1 MQILQDIHYV
11 GVNDRTK
18 HRFEGLWFLPQG
30 VSYNSY
36 LIVDEK
42 VCLVDTVEADFFS
55 EFIEQIHDILG
66 ERGIDYLVINHME
79 PDHSGSISLIRKY
92 YPDVKLVGNKK
103 TLEMVEGYYGARRED
118 DVEVKNGDT
127 LPLGQHELQFT
138 LVPMLHWPETM
149 VSYDI
154 PTKTLFSGDAF
165 GCFGALNGAV
175 LDKDMDA
182 DKYFPEMERYYAAIL
197 GKYNTSVQQA
207 LKKLADIPINTICST
222 HGPIWTGEGVKKAID
237 MYNRLS
243 IGENEQGVVICYGSM
258 YGNTQRIAEAVAQGV
273 AEAGVKKIIV
283 HNLSVSQPSF
293 VLADIF
299 RYRGLAI
306 GSPTYNGQLF
316 PVVGDLIRR
325 LSERDVKH
333 HALALFGGY
342 TWGNVASRLLTES
355 NDNMKMQLVGDA
367 LEWKQSPKANDLNAA
382 RELGRALGKAVLT

>member
-1 MQILQDIHYV
+1 MQIFQDIHYV

-18 HRFEGLWFLPQG
+18 RRFEGLWFLPQG

-55 EFIEQIHDILG
+55 DFIEEIHSILG
-66 ERGIDYLVINHME
+66 NRGIDYLVINHME

-103 TLEMVEGYYGARRED
+103 TLEMVEGYYGVRRED

-127 LPLGQHELQFT
+127 LMLGRHELQFT

-154 PTKTLFSGDAF
+154 PTKILFSGDAF
-165 GCFGALNGAV
+165 GCFGALDGAV

-182 DKYFPEMERYYAAIL
+182 AKYFPEMERYYAAIL
-197 GKYNTSVQQA
+197 GKYGSSVQQA
-207 LKKLADIPINTICST
+207 LKKLENIPIEAICST
-222 HGPIWTGEGVKKAID
+222 HGPVWTGSGVTKAID
-237 MYNRLS
+237 VYNRLS
-243 IGENEQGVVICYGSM
+243 TGENEPGVVICYGSM
-258 YGNTQRIAEAVAQGV
+258 YGNTQRVAEAIAKGA

-325 LSERDVKH
+325 LGERDVKH
-333 HALALFGGY
+333 HALALFGGF
-342 TWGNVASRLLTES
+342 TWGSVAARLLTEA
-355 NDNMKMQLVGDA
+355 NDGLKMQLVGDT
-367 LEWKQSPKANDLNAA
+367 LSWKQSPKTDDLSNA
-382 RELGRALGKAVLT
+382 RELGRALGKAVLI